1 MSVGA
6 LGAERQITNVA
17 AGQLNAGST
26 DAVNG
31 SQLFATNQAVESIAG
46 TAGNS
51 VQYDDASRTTVTLN
65 PGGGS
70 ATTITNVAAGV
81 NDSDAV
87 NMSQLNT
94 TNTNVTNLDGRVTT
108 IYDTG
113 TKYFHANS
121 TGADSQAIGANSVAI
136 GQNAVATADGSVALG
151 LNSTAGAAV
160 ATAGTTI
167 RGTSYN
173 FAGAA
178 PVATVSVGA
187 LGAERQI
194 TNVAAGQLNA
204 GSTDAVNGTS
214 SSRPTRPWSRSRA
227 PPETPSSTTTHPG
240 PRSR

>member
-1 MSVGA
+1 
-6 LGAERQITNVA
+6 
-17 AGQLNAGST
+17 
-26 DAVNG
+26 
-31 SQLFATNQAVESIAG
+31 
-46 TAGNS
+46 
-51 VQYDDASRTTVTLN
+51 
-65 PGGGS
+65 
-70 ATTITNVAAGV
+70 
-81 NDSDAV
+81 
-87 NMSQLNT
+87 MSQLNT
-94 TNTNVTNLDGRVTT
+94 TNANVTNLDGRVTT

-121 TGADSQAIGANSVAI
+121 TGTDSQAIGTDSVAI

-204 GSTDAVNGTS
+204 GSTDAVNGSQLFATNQAVAVD
-214 SSRPTRPWSRSRA
+214 RGHRRKLGPVRRCIQDHGHA
-227 PPETPSSTTTHPG
+227 EPG
-240 PRSR
+240 RWLGHHDHQRGGGRE